1 MRANLGRMLKNGD
14 VKMNLDILSDLLEKI
29 QISNYDDVLNRNIN
43 TEGTDETVT
52 QMSLD
57 VSRKTF

>member
-1 MRANLGRMLKNGD
+1 MLKNGD